1 MSKLKM
7 DETLTQEAFET
18 LTPAERRQILKVEQA
33 KECSGLRKCP
43 TTCSRVIERI
53 PAEYWEK
60 YSAERIGEIMALL
73 KKAYDDRKA
82 GA

>member
-7 DETLTQEAFET
+7 AETLTQEAYET

-33 KECSGLRKCP
+33 KECSGLRKYP

-60 YSAERIGEIMALL
+60 YSAEHIGEIMALL
-73 KKAYDDRKA
+73 KKAYDDGKA